1 LQRPIGTMLGSA
13 QDDRGRIG
21 AAAWLS
27 TPVQASAEKPLGIP
41 GSRNRRDHDDQA
53 SLGYLSNGGHPRV
66 GRYHLIERLGRGAQG
81 EVWKAVQLEPP
92 IELVALKLLMPAS
105 RRDPTKLARFRR
117 EAERGAKLASRAIL
131 PTYEFGED
139 GDVVFFAMPLVD
151 GFALSQVLDQ
161 RRKHRAGR
169 PPLHLH
175 RMAILSEPR
184 YIDAVV
190 RVLARVAW
198 ALEDAHSAKVVHCD
212 VKPANILL
220 DRGNDERAY
229 LIDFGM
235 GRDLDALPESRIGG
249 AAGTVLYMAP
259 EKLSG
264 RPADEVVCDVYALG
278 ATAFEAFTLKPPRV
292 VPEDLPRSHWASY
305 LAAEVPPR
313 PSTILPRLPEKLE
326 AILARALEQ
335 NPKRRYSSAGAMA
348 GDLDQFLAEAQ
359 LYRCQASCV

>member
-1 LQRPIGTMLGSA
+1 M
-13 QDDRGRIG
+13 G

-27 TPVQASAEKPLGIP
+27 TPEQASAEKQSAIP
-41 GSRNRRDHDDQA
+41 GSTARWHHDGR
-53 SLGYLSNGGHPRV
+53 SRLEYRSNGDHARV
-66 GRYHLIERLGRGAQG
+66 GRYHLIEPLGRGGQG

-105 RRDPTKLARFRR
+105 GRDAAKYARFRR

-139 GDVVFFAMPLVD
+139 GGIFFFAMPLVD
-151 GFALSQVLDQ
+151 GFALNQILDQ
-161 RRKHRAGR
+161 RRRYRVGR

-175 RMAILSEPR
+175 RMAVLSESR

-190 RVLARVAW
+190 RVLTRVAW
-198 ALEDAHSAKVVHCD
+198 ALEDAHTARVVHCD

-235 GRDLDALPESRIGG
+235 GRDLDAMPGSHMGVGG

-264 RPADEVVCDVYALG
+264 RPADEVLCDVYALG
-278 ATAFEAFTLKPPRV
+278 ATAYEALTLKPPRV
-292 VPEDLPRSHWASY
+292 VPDDVPRSHWASY
-305 LAAEVPPR
+305 LVAADPPR
-313 PSTILPRLPEKLE
+313 PSTILPRLPERLE
-326 AILARALEQ
+326 AILARALALD
-335 NPKRRYSSAGAMA
+335 PKRRYSSARAMA
-348 GDLDQFLAEAQ
+348 GDLEQFLSGSQ
-359 LYRCQASCV
+359 SHFCQGSCV